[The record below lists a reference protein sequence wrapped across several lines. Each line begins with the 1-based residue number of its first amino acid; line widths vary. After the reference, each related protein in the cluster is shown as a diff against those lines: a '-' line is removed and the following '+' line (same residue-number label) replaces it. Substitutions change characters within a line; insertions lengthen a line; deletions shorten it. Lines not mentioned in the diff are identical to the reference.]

1 MANRTLSGMGPEYVA
16 DWNHINPLREL
27 NKFAD
32 FLKDRTTLVNNEF
45 GDLTA
50 SSSKEKESVKRRD

>member
-1 MANRTLSGMGPEYVA
+1 MGPEYVA